1 MQKKKQQAGSAAR
14 TKSPKAD
21 TPRYRSR
28 RPHNVRALPQI
39 TSSDRDNYG
48 PIPLMT
54 LSGAWMR
61 KLGFDVGDQ
70 VKIEGTRNVITIS
83 LVWPFPPDEP
93 AAADPAAAPE
103 VHYARIEPR

>member
-1 MQKKKQQAGSAAR
+1 MQKKKQQTGATAKKAV
-14 TKSPKAD
+14 KSD

-48 PIPLMT
+48 PIPFMT

-83 LVWPFPPDEP
+83 LVWPYPPAEADAPE
-93 AAADPAAAPE
+93 AATEPE
-103 VHYARIEPR
+103 VHYARIHPR

>member
-1 MQKKKQQAGSAAR
+1 MQKKNPQTATTAKKAA
-14 TKSPKAD
+14 KSD

-39 TSSDRDNYG
+39 TSNDRDDYG
-48 PIPLMT
+48 PIPMMT

-83 LVWPFPPDEP
+83 LVWPYPP
-93 AAADPAAAPE
+93 ADPAAPEENAEPE
-103 VHYARIEPR
+103 VHYTRINPR